1 MAVEGFTIPSGPYAL
16 AAVCHT
22 PAGEG
27 PFATVVACHGLL
39 SSMAGR
45 KYVQLAEIAAAA
57 GLAFVRF
64 DFRAMG
70 GSTGGPE
77 AMTLSGRLE
86 DARAVL
92 DFLKRYPPVDTSRVG
107 FMGSSLGGVVA
118 WATALTESAV
128 GATAVWAT
136 PCDLHQLLA
145 RRGQPGPEGL
155 APLPE
160 AFFDDL
166 EGHPLLEL
174 PAGLSR
180 VLIVHGQT
188 DELVPVAHAH
198 RLFAQAEEPK
208 RLIILPDA
216 DHRLTDPNHRQRAA
230 GETINW
236 FASLLEAS
244 G

>member
-1 MAVEGFTIPSGPYAL
+1 MSVEELTIPSGRYSL

-22 PAGEG
+22 PMGEG

-39 SSMAGR
+39 SSKASR
-45 KYVQLAEIAAAA
+45 KYLQLAEIAVAA

-64 DFRAMG
+64 DFRARG

-77 AMTLSGRLE
+77 AITLSGRLE

-92 DFLKRYPPVDTSRVG
+92 GFLKSYLPADASRVG
-107 FMGSSLGGVVA
+107 LMGSSLGGIVA
-118 WATALTESAV
+118 WATALAEPSV

-136 PCDLHQLLA
+136 PCDLYGLLS

-160 AFFDDL
+160 AFFEDL
-166 EGHPLLEL
+166 DGHPLMEL
-174 PAGLSR
+174 PGGQSR
-180 VLIVHGQT
+180 VLIIHGQA
-188 DELVPVAHAH
+188 DEVVPVAHAH

-208 RLIILPDA
+208 RLIILPGV
-216 DHRLTDPNHRQRAA
+216 DHRFKDPGLRQRAA
-230 GETINW
+230 ETTVQW
-236 FASLLEAS
+236 FASLLGKS